1 MTDLSQGSA
10 SIERPAGLGLRAERL
25 RVRFGDL
32 VAADDVT
39 LKVDPGEI
47 VALVGPSGCGKSTLL
62 RTIAGLERP
71 ESGSVSWAGHDVS
84 RRPPDERGFGLMF
97 QDHALF
103 AHRSVRDN
111 VAFGLRMAGLA
122 RAARIERVREVL
134 DMVGLIGFEDRSIET
149 LSGGEAQRVA
159 LARAL
164 APSPRLLML
173 DEPLGS
179 LDRNLRDRLAIDL
192 RRVLGNLGLASIVV
206 THDQEEAYA
215 VADRLV
221 VMKAGRVVRDGPV
234 DQVWA
239 DPGDE
244 FVARFLG
251 HRNIVMPDVATGFGL
266 SDSSRPVVIRE
277 AAISL
282 APLDSLDVYGPVDL
296 GPRPS
301 GDQRAVQ
308 VGSIGPDDAGFPGEV
323 VAVRFRGAT
332 STVLLRVSVPGGGT
346 VDLALHMGDPPRTG
360 TSVAVRFDPAHVVPV
375 DPDRQP

>member
-1 MTDLSQGSA
+1 M
-10 SIERPAGLGLRAERL
+10 
-25 RVRFGDL
+25 RFGAL
-32 VAADDVT
+32 LAVDDVT
-39 LKVDPGEI
+39 MEVDPGEI

-62 RTIAGLERP
+62 RAIAGLERP
-71 ESGSVSWAGHDVS
+71 ESGSVTWAGHDVS
-84 RRPPDERGFGLMF
+84 RRRPDERGFGLMF

-103 AHRSVRDN
+103 ANRSVRDN
-111 VAFGLRMAGLA
+111 VAFGLRMAGMA
-122 RAARIERVREVL
+122 RDAQTARVREVL
-134 DMVGLIGFEDRSIET
+134 DMVGLVGFDDRSIET

-179 LDRNLRDRLAIDL
+179 LDRTLRDRLAIDL
-192 RRVLGNLGLASIVV
+192 RRVLGTLGLASIVV

-221 VMKAGRVVRDGPV
+221 VMRAGRLVRDGRV

-251 HRNIVMPDVATGFGL
+251 HRNIVMPDVAAGFGFAE
-266 SDSSRPVVIRE
+266 SDRPVVIRE

-296 GPRPS
+296 GAAPS
-301 GDQRAVQ
+301 TERRAVQ
-308 VGSIGPDDAGFPGEV
+308 VGSIGTDDTGFPAEV

-332 STVLLRVSVPGGGT
+332 STVRLRVSVPGGGS
-346 VDLALHMGDPPRTG
+346 VDLALHMSDPPPTG
-360 TSVAVRFDPAHVVPV
+360 TSVAVRFDQAHVVPV
-375 DPDRQP
+375 DPDRRR

>member
-1 MTDLSQGSA
+1 MTAPTSGPSPD
-10 SIERPAGLGLRAERL
+10 GLREHGGLQVERL
-25 RVRFGDL
+25 TVRFDGL
-32 VAADDVT
+32 VAVDDVS
-39 LKVDPGEI
+39 LDVEPGEI

-62 RTIAGLERP
+62 RSIAGLERP
-71 ESGSVSWAGHDVS
+71 EAGTVSWASHDVS

-111 VAFGLRMAGLA
+111 VAFGLRMAGMA
-122 RAARIERVREVL
+122 RPAQTDRVGEVL
-134 DMVGLIGFEDRSIET
+134 SMVGLADFGDRSIET

-179 LDRNLRDRLAIDL
+179 LDRTLRDRLAVDL
-192 RRVLGNLGLASIVV
+192 RRVLGGLGLASILV

-221 VMKAGRVVRDGPV
+221 VMRAGRLVRDGPA
-234 DQVWA
+234 DQVWS

-251 HRNIVMPDVATGFGL
+251 HRNVVMPDVARGFGFAE
-266 SDSSRPVVIRE
+266 SHRPVVIRE

-282 APLDSLDVYGPVDL
+282 VPLDTIDVYGPVDL
-296 GPRPS
+296 GSSAS
-301 GDQRAVQ
+301 GESLAVQ
-308 VGSIGPDDAGFPGEV
+308 ARSVGVDDSGFPAEV
-323 VAVRFRGAT
+323 VGVRFRGAT
-332 STVLLRVSVPGGGT
+332 STVRIRVTVPGGGS
-346 VDLALHMGDPPRTG
+346 VDLALHMSDPPRVG
-360 TSVAVRFDPAHVVPV
+360 TSVAVRFDQEHVVAV
-375 DPDRQP
+375 DPDRRP